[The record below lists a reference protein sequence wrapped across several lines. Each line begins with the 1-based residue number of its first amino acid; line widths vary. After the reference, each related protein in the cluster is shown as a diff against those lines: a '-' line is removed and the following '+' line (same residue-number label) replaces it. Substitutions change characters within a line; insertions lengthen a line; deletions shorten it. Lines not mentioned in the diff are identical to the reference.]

1 MSMDLIINRL
11 NALKNKLEEV
21 GGGIRSRLEA
31 DERTAW
37 VAFYGQLALMLL
49 PPFLAG
55 LVLLCAKGKGV
66 GWRAFAIGVA
76 GILHLPAAV
85 LLVGAWGVWTAT
97 DTLGKV
103 WCWRRRRDPA
113 GRAEEGRGGWWPW

>member
-1 MSMDLIINRL
+1 MSMDLLVNRL

-21 GGGIRSRLEA
+21 GGRIQSRLEA

-37 VAFYGQLALMLL
+37 MAFYVQLALMLL
-49 PPFLAG
+49 PPLLAG
-55 LVLLCAKGKGV
+55 LVLLCARGRGI

-76 GILHLPAAV
+76 GVLHLPTAA

-113 GRAEEGRGGWWPW
+113 GGAEEGRVRWWSR